1 MVDGNS
7 FGACRRVFSEPS
19 SRSFATF
26 SRYRKHPPNARFQL
40 SKGPIRFRRH
50 QLASRCFS
58 DLNSLTD
65 DTGKESINDGHD
77 LSASIDLSLGD
88 NASSG
93 ESDSLA
99 LFLDTFPQTIDNNVN
114 EIILKVDNSGLKKRW
129 QKIFKKEKEWHLRRN
144 QVKSNKKKV
153 NTANL
158 SIEEQWNQALQRK
171 GYCIV
176 RRTSSEEEQYE
187 EPSFDVLELE
197 NDHSEFDERHEFADD
212 TILSPIFGL
221 PFDEEESFLDFE
233 MALAAEQNEENDD
246 LKNYFGVQRMENPL
260 DDEDNEEDRS
270 KMHSN
275 AILKSISLLIAMRR
289 RDWRKYDSSVHLIAD
304 IKTRDNIQSKGDNA
318 GADHDMLDYDAN
330 QSEING
336 SGNKTHEFLQH
347 VMEHKS
353 VLTTSVLNLLLAH
366 LLTSNEIDNQEVAD
380 SCLQIFEEMKM
391 LRMSGRYDC
400 QPDSTTYRL
409 LILAF
414 SRRFKASGEAL
425 KISQDMVEHSS
436 INISPGLFNEALRVC
451 REKTELNV
459 ARMMMDS
466 AMRKDR
472 IRINAA
478 SCIIYTE
485 ILKTGKLD
493 EEAVDLF
500 SRIKKVRRLLC
511 NDNTL

>member
-7 FGACRRVFSEPS
+7 FGACRRGFSEPS

-26 SRYRKHPPNARFQL
+26 SRDQKFPPNPRFQL
-40 SKGPIRFRRH
+40 STRPIRFRRH

-58 DLNSLTD
+58 DLNSLRD
-65 DTGKESINDGHD
+65 DAGKESIDDGHD
-77 LSASIDLSLGD
+77 LSASIDLSLDD
-88 NASSG
+88 NASSD

-99 LFLDTFPQTIDNNVN
+99 LFFDAFPQMVDNNVN
-114 EIILKVDNSGLKKRW
+114 EIILKVDNSSLKKRW
-129 QKIFKKEKEWHLRRN
+129 QQIFKKEKEWHLRRN
-144 QVKSNKKKV
+144 RVKSNKKKF

-171 GYCIV
+171 GYCIA
-176 RRTSSEEEQYE
+176 RRMSSEEEQYE
-187 EPSFDVLELE
+187 KSSFDMLELE
-197 NDHSEFDERHEFADD
+197 HDHSELDERHEFVND

-221 PFDEEESFLDFE
+221 PFDEEESYLDFE

-246 LKNYFGVQRMENPL
+246 LNNYFGVQRMENL
-260 DDEDNEEDRS
+260 VDDDDSEEDRS

-289 RDWRKYDSSVHLIAD
+289 EDWRKYDSSVHLSTD
-304 IKTRDNIQSKGDNA
+304 TKTRDNIQSKGD
-318 GADHDMLDYDAN
+318 DDDAN

-336 SGNKTHEFLQH
+336 SENKTHEFLQH

-353 VLTTSVLNLLLAH
+353 VLTTSILNLFLAH

-380 SCLQIFEEMKM
+380 SCLQVFEEMKI

-414 SRRFKASGEAL
+414 SRRFQAIGEAL
-425 KISQDMVEHSS
+425 KISQEMVEHSS
-436 INISPGLFNEALRVC
+436 IDISPGLFNEALRVC

-485 ILKTGKLD
+485 MLKTGKLD

-511 NDNTL
+511 NENILL